1 MAPTYV
7 ILMFK
12 RNINILVYIIN
23 TLFSLFPWWSTDIK
37 SDLPKSSILTDELCN
52 LDVTNARSKYASCIH
67 FFITRPRERYL
78 LGWQPQIFLSHGTG
92 NKMSKYNFRQPSWS
106 QSECDLWDVNHSP
119 RVTNVKSQRERNSAP
134 GSQLK
139 AGLFYL

>member
-1 MAPTYV
+1 MLYLCLKGILTYLFTLL
-7 ILMFK
+7 IHSFLCSHDDP
-12 RNINILVYIIN
+12 RN
-23 TLFSLFPWWSTDIK
+23 IK

-52 LDVTNARSKYASCIH
+52 SDVTNARSEYASCIH

-78 LGWQPQIFLSHGTG
+78 SGWQSQIFLSPGTG

-119 RVTNVKSQRERNSAP
+119 RVTNVKSQRKPNSAP

-139 AGLFYL
+139 AGSQIYH